1 MQNLTKER
9 KQPPVVITGAQTNGA
24 AKRTGKVYKNK
35 KVIFK
40 NCMPFT
46 NCEIIKTQIDNAED
60 KDVLIPMYNL
70 IDCSDNYSKT

>member
-24 AKRTGKVYKNK
+24 AKRTG